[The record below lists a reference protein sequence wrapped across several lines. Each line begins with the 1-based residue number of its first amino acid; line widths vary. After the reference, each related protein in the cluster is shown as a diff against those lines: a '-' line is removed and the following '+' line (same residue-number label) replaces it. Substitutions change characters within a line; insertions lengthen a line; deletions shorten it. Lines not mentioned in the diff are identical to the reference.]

1 MLGLNRNLTVR
12 FDYGYLRLWGP
23 ILTGKSSRRKLR
35 CTIQTGTVIQRT
47 VEWAGK
53 KDHESS
59 TIDAGPRLGTKKC
72 FVPNQRQAFE

>member
-35 CTIQTGTVIQRT
+35 CTIQTGTVIYSEQSSGR
-47 VEWAGK
+47 VK
-53 KDHESS
+53 K
-59 TIDAGPRLGTKKC
+59 ITKAA
-72 FVPNQRQAFE
+72 R